1 MTDRKQR
8 VKINN
13 DCFSK
18 WGDVTA
24 GVPQGT
30 KVGPWLYLIMI
41 NDLSVSNSVLWKYVD
56 DITLSESVNKNGN
69 STLQLK
75 VDELTE
81 KTKAD
86 GFQLNETK
94 CKEVRI
100 TLCRAGFTANPIII
114 NGKAIDV
121 VASAKLL
128 GLIVSN
134 DLKSNLHVES
144 VCKKLQLDYIFSHDS
159 SVPNYQVR
167 THYFLFDVYP
177 PSRRVR

>member
-1 MTDRKQR
+1 MTA
-8 VKINN
+8 
-13 DCFSK
+13 CFSK
-18 WGDVTA
+18 WIDVTA

-56 DITLSESVNKNGN
+56 DITLSESVIKNGN

-86 GFQLNETK
+86 GFQLIETK

-100 TLCRAGFTANPIII
+100 ILFMKFSAPPI
-114 NGKAIDV
+114 A
-121 VASAKLL
+121 
-128 GLIVSN
+128 
-134 DLKSNLHVES
+134 
-144 VCKKLQLDYIFSHDS
+144 
-159 SVPNYQVR
+159 
-167 THYFLFDVYP
+167 FLAF
-177 PSRRVR
+177 